1 MSEAQLKLTRQLK
14 GLLNRCVFII
24 FPHDSMLI
32 LRLSMS
38 EQNIASIVDGVE
50 EVYRNNRR
58 HGVLG
63 TLAIDRSVLT
73 RTYLDVTETLTKLIT
88 EGISSHSMLLDQ
100 YVVLHAAF
108 VSALHKLIGIEF
120 GTRYLQFSV

>member
-1 MSEAQLKLTRQLK
+1 MPEAQLKLTRQLK
-14 GLLNRCVFII
+14 GLLNRCVSIN
-24 FPHDSMLI
+24 FPHNSMLI
-32 LRLSMS
+32 HRLRMS

-58 HGVLG
+58 HGVSG
-63 TLAIDRSVLT
+63 KFVIDRSILT
-73 RTYLDVTETLTKLIT
+73 GRYLDVTETLTKLIT